1 MKKLLNLREFKNDPF
16 GFILD
21 TIIGFIVNA
30 VVPLPLSGE
39 LVSTLRGPA
48 IGCFLSMLL
57 LALFMLVTIGTII
70 MSPFLVTS
78 DFLTRITAP
87 FVVPSNIAS
96 DDSFIETPIPHQNPL
111 GGVGM
116 SYVAITAYFLDPN
129 YFLHFGKIHTGVD
142 FVPTDTYYKNS
153 KTYKETHQVVVFSTI
168 NGTVRH
174 YVDGYGGETVEVTNE
189 QQSLKAIFVHF
200 STVFVNSGAVIKA
213 GTPIGIMG
221 KSGFATGEHVHYEI
235 QVKSGNS
242 WGITNPLQ
250 YIQ

>member
-1 MKKLLNLREFKNDPF
+1 MKKLHNLRELKNDPF
-16 GFILD
+16 GTILD
-21 TIIGFIVNA
+21 GLIAFVVNL
-30 VVPLPLSGE
+30 VVPIPLAGNV
-39 LVSTLRGPA
+39 VSSLRGPA
-48 IGCFLSMLL
+48 IGCLVSILL
-57 LALFMLVTIGTII
+57 LGLFMIVTVGTII
-70 MSPFLVTS
+70 MSPFIVS
-78 DFLTRITAP
+78 SSFLQQITAQ
-87 FVVPSNIAS
+87 FAVPSNIAA
-96 DDSFIETPIPHQNPL
+96 DDSFIETSIPHQNPL

-116 SYVAITAYFLDPN
+116 SYAAITAYFLDPN

-174 YVDGYGGETVEVTNE
+174 YVDGYGGETVEVTNDE
-189 QQSLKAIFVHF
+189 QSLKAIFVHF
-200 STVFVNSGAVIKA
+200 STVFVNTGATIKA

-221 KSGFATGEHVHYEI
+221 KTGFATGEHVHYEI
-235 QVKSGNS
+235 QLKNGNS